1 MQTNNSNNKSE
12 QGINIVDL
20 LLYFASKWKWFLLSV
35 IVCGGF
41 AWYKYACA
49 PFVYFRSATVI
60 IKDPSNKASTA
71 GLDRYDNFINKVN
84 VANEVL
90 QFRSKQLMAEVVKR
104 VRADVSYQVKDGLRH
119 NELYKQSPVQVSFTD
134 ATDAQYAPFFGPS
147 SEFRLQLLPASGA
160 RLFCGIRL
168 PSWGRC
174 FPFASWQ

>member
-134 ATDAQYAPFFGPS
+134 ATDAQYACPHCHAARQADRGRDRHPPGATSRPATPS
-147 SEFRLQLLPASGA
+147 SSA
-160 RLFCGIRL
+160 R
-168 PSWGRC
+168 P
-174 FPFASWQ
+174 